1 MRCSGNAINHYQFMW
16 KWDFI
21 RDGPA
26 CKLQSSQGRIQL
38 WRALTIRPYFF
49 FSNHE
54 AFSLGNHGKSSS
66 VHSRRKETQGKFM
79 CWDCWDVHFVLFHLL
94 RVLINMHQIF
104 GLDNC
109 PVFVLRGKVASSRL
123 HKARN
128 VKKPRAFQ
136 RSLVSIPPK
145 TEDSEVNLN
154 EFCDSDKGKIARQRA
169 AIVCHCFHLF
179 AEHEDV

>member
-21 RDGPA
+21 RDGSA

-49 FSNHE
+49 FSNPE
-54 AFSLGNHGKSSS
+54 AFSLRNHGKSSS

-128 VKKPRAFQ
+128 VKNPELFKGRWFLS
-136 RSLVSIPPK
+136 R
-145 TEDSEVNLN
+145 ENWRFWSELERVLR
-154 EFCDSDKGKIARQRA
+154 SDKGKIARQRA

>member
-1 MRCSGNAINHYQFMW
+1 MKCFDHPS
-16 KWDFI
+16 
-21 RDGPA
+21 
-26 CKLQSSQGRIQL
+26 L
-38 WRALTIRPYFF
+38 FF
-49 FSNHE
+49 FNPE

-109 PVFVLRGKVASSRL
+109 PVFVLRGKVASCRL

-128 VKKPRAFQ
+128 VKKPRTFQ

-154 EFCDSDKGKIARQRA
+154 ELCDSDKGKIARQKMLFPFVCRA
-169 AIVCHCFHLF
+169 
-179 AEHEDV
+179 

>member
-1 MRCSGNAINHYQFMW
+1 
-16 KWDFI
+16 
-21 RDGPA
+21 
-26 CKLQSSQGRIQL
+26 
-38 WRALTIRPYFF
+38 
-49 FSNHE
+49 
-54 AFSLGNHGKSSS
+54 LGNHGKSSS